1 MIRLLDVCKNNSQEL
16 FENYLELSVGILNE
30 KKLIELIKLYDK
42 NEKYELSASLIQIG
56 LKMNYESFIF
66 YYIDYLLYGK
76 GMPPNIKRA
85 KNLAIIA
92 FQKNYGLYDKRIYS
106 LLQAFVINNEHK
118 NALKCLLKYNDELS
132 IKYREDFHLFYKK
145 FDKNLA
151 RKYFIPACY
160 YYKEY
165 IDCHNILMEF
175 HEQNKKETQIF
186 KELYAEKVSMKENSF
201 AFAIIGKFYKHGKL
215 FMRDLNKAV
224 YYFARSAELECP
236 LGYYY
241 IGKEYFYGRYLI
253 QDYDKAKEYLLRS
266 MRNNDEPR
274 ACYYIYKISNILK
287 NTSLDDIKMLKIGVE
302 FEHKKALYKYGHLL
316 YKGNDS
322 KIEKNESEGIKFI
335 QRAAFQNHKKAIKF
349 CISHGIIYKKNEE
362 EDFLINDDQEIEKYS
377 SENSFN
383 HDLNKKKKQK
393 NLDLFFLDENDN
405 KSSQQDEQSSSFHT
419 TENNTSNSKHNS
431 DKDDMETSDSIN
443 LNQILENLESSFSES
458 ENNQNDLNDNK
469 KNSMDIDNKSDD
481 DDDSTSNLFG
491 FWF

>member
-1 MIRLLDVCKNNSQEL
+1 
-16 FENYLELSVGILNE
+16 
-30 KKLIELIKLYDK
+30 
-42 NEKYELSASLIQIG
+42 
-56 LKMNYESFIF
+56 
-66 YYIDYLLYGK
+66 
-76 GMPPNIKRA
+76 
-85 KNLAIIA
+85 
-92 FQKNYGLYDKRIYS
+92 
-106 LLQAFVINNEHK
+106 
-118 NALKCLLKYNDELS
+118 
-132 IKYREDFHLFYKK
+132 
-145 FDKNLA
+145 
-151 RKYFIPACY
+151 
-160 YYKEY
+160 
-165 IDCHNILMEF
+165 MEF